1 MSGVVM
7 LEDFDHTNDLEFGV
21 RLCETILC
29 EDELL
34 LTDQLNTLL
43 QQYFW
48 EFDLRFMRQ
57 LPVDRAGLHISEICL
72 EHFYVLSGKAG
83 ILSETDFNKMN
94 SLTAISARLFS
105 NRLTF
110 MQQRRQEKQ
119 SQLIHTQI
127 MDHIHE
133 SVITMDLAGFILS
146 WNAGAERLFGY
157 SAAEALGRNVLFL
170 YESEESVDAISKDSF
185 LENGGREMEVRR
197 RKKTGEIFW
206 ASLSLSTLFD
216 EAKRPIGMIG
226 YLSDITGRKCS
237 EEKINHLAYY
247 DSLTDFP
254 NRTLFKKLVDSA
266 IGQSQRNDSTI
277 SIMFIDLNRFK
288 LINDT
293 LGHGVGDQLLK
304 QVASRFRLALREN
317 DVIARLG
324 SDEFAIALIDVKQHF
339 YAGLVA
345 QKLLETLEG
354 TFAIGEHDLR
364 VGASIGIS
372 IYPQD
377 GSDAED
383 LLQKADIA
391 MFKAKRFLEKSSG
404 SYAFYDVEMNQS
416 ITSRLYLESGLRRAL
431 RANEFFLLFQPKVDI
446 ASGRVRGAEAL
457 IRWNHPRDGMI
468 APAQFIPVA
477 EEINLIAQID
487 AWVLDTACAQARL
500 WQDQGVSPFRIAVN
514 ISAKEFTASFPAK
527 VAAALYKHGIS
538 ASWIELE
545 ITESMLM
552 QNTDLVVD
560 IMREITR
567 LGVSLALD
575 DFGTGFSS
583 LSYLKRFPIHTLK
596 IDRSFIQG
604 IPDDVDDCAIASA
617 IISMAKQM
625 KHRVI
630 AEGVETQ
637 AQLSFLQAMGCDEIQ
652 GYLFSRPVD
661 SDVFFAGVHQQFDL
675 TRLGG
680 E

>member
-1 MSGVVM
+1 M
-7 LEDFDHTNDLEFGV
+7 LADFDRASDVEFGV

-29 EDELL
+29 QDDLG
-34 LTDQLNTLL
+34 LTEQLNSLL
-43 QQYFW
+43 HQYFS
-48 EFDLRFMRQ
+48 ELDLRFTRQ
-57 LPVDRAGLHISEICL
+57 LPADRADLHVSEICL
-72 EHFYVLSGKAG
+72 EHFYVLSGKGGA
-83 ILSETDFNKMN
+83 LSETDLKKMH

-105 NRLTF
+105 SRLEF
-110 MQQRRQEKQ
+110 LHQRQQEKQ
-119 SQLIHTQI
+119 SQLIHAQI

-157 SAAEALGRNVLFL
+157 SAAEAIGRNVLFL
-170 YESEESVDAISKDSF
+170 YESDDSVDAISKESF
-185 LENGGREMEVRR
+185 LDNGGREMEVRR
-197 RKKTGEIFW
+197 RKKNGEIFW

-216 EAKRPIGMIG
+216 ETKRPIGMIG
-226 YLSDITGRKCS
+226 YLSDITGRKCA

-277 SIMFIDLNRFK
+277 SLMFIDLNRFK

-354 TFAIGEHDLR
+354 TFSIGEHDLR

-500 WQDQGVSPFRIAVN
+500 WQDQSVPPFRIAVN
-514 ISAKEFTASFPAK
+514 VSAKEFTTSFPAK

-538 ASWIELE
+538 AAWIELE

-552 QNTDLVVD
+552 QNTDSVVD
-560 IMREITR
+560 IMREITS

-583 LSYLKRFPIHTLK
+583 LSYLKRFPIDTLK

-661 SDVFFAGVHQQFDL
+661 SEVFFAGVHQHFDL
-675 TRLGG
+675 SRLG
-680 E
+680 EA

>member
-1 MSGVVM
+1 MSAVINR
-7 LEDFDHTNDLEFGV
+7 LQDIEFGT
-21 RLCETILC
+21 RLCEAILRL
-29 EDELL
+29 DENRLAPALNALL
-34 LTDQLNTLL
+34 H
-43 QQYFW
+43 QYFG
-48 EFDLRFMRQ
+48 DLDLCYTRQ
-57 LPVDRAGLHISEICL
+57 MPTDLSDVLINEICL
-72 EHFYVLSGKAG
+72 EHFYVLSSKRGA
-83 ILSETDFNKMN
+83 ISEADLQKMQM
-94 SLTAISARLFS
+94 LTAISARLFS
-105 NRLTF
+105 SRLDF
-110 MQQRRQEKQ
+110 LRQHQQEKQ

-157 SAAEALGRNVLFL
+157 AAAEAIGQNVLFL
-170 YESEESVDAISKDSF
+170 YEADGGGDAIHKESF
-185 LENGGREMEVRR
+185 LEDGGREMEVRR

-226 YLSDITGRKCS
+226 YLSDITERKCA

-266 IGQSQRNDSTI
+266 IAQSQRNDSTI

-293 LGHGVGDQLLK
+293 LGHGVGDQLLR
-304 QVASRFRLALREN
+304 QVARRFRFALREN

-345 QKLLETLEG
+345 QKLLETLEA
-354 TFAIGEHDLR
+354 TFSIDEHDLR
-364 VGASIGIS
+364 VGASIGVS

-416 ITSRLYLESGLRRAL
+416 ITSRLYMESGLRRAL
-431 RANEFFLLFQPKVDI
+431 RGNEFFLLFQPKVDI

-500 WQDQGVSPFRIAVN
+500 WQDQMVSPFRIAVN
-514 ISAKEFTASFPAK
+514 VSAKEFTTSFPGK

-538 ASWIELE
+538 AAWIELE

-552 QNTDLVVD
+552 QNTDAVVN
-560 IMREITR
+560 IMREITH
-567 LGVSLALD
+567 LGVTLALD

-583 LSYLKRFPIHTLK
+583 LSYLKRFPIDTLK

-637 AQLSFLQAMGCDEIQ
+637 AQLAFLQAMGCDEIQ

-661 SDVFFAGVHQQFDL
+661 SEVFFAGVHQQFDL
-675 TRLGG
+675 ARLS
-680 E
+680 EE

>member
-1 MSGVVM
+1 MPLSVANVAHVT
-7 LEDFDHTNDLEFGV
+7 DVEFGA
-21 RLCETILC
+21 RLCEIILC
-29 EDELL
+29 RDEVDLMPALNGLL
-34 LTDQLNTLL
+34 R
-43 QQYFW
+43 QYFR
-48 EFDLRFMRQ
+48 DLDIHYTPQ
-57 LPVDRAGLHISEICL
+57 LPCDRADLHVSEICR
-72 EHFYVLSGKAG
+72 EHFYVMSGKRGA
-83 ILSETDFNKMN
+83 LTETELHQLNM
-94 SLTAISARLFS
+94 LTAISARLFS

-110 MQQRRQEKQ
+110 LQQRQQEKQ
-119 SQLIHTQI
+119 SQIIHTQI

-157 SAAEALGRNVLFL
+157 SAAEAIGRNVLFL
-170 YESEESVDAISKDSF
+170 YESDESRDALSKDLF

-206 ASLSLSTLFD
+206 ASLSLSTMFD
-216 EAKRPIGMIG
+216 AAKRPIGMIG
-226 YLSDITGRKCS
+226 YLSDITGRKCA

-254 NRTLFKKLVDSA
+254 NRTLFKKLVDNA

-293 LGHGVGDQLLK
+293 LGHSVGDQLLQ

-354 TFAIGEHDLR
+354 TFSIAEHDLR

-372 IYPQD
+372 VYPQD
-377 GSDAED
+377 GDDAED

-404 SYAFYDVEMNQS
+404 SYAFYDPEMNQL
-416 ITSRLYLESGLRRAL
+416 IASRLHLESGLRRAL

-446 ASGRVRGAEAL
+446 NSGRVRGAEAL

-487 AWVLDTACAQARL
+487 AWVLDTACAQARA
-500 WQDQGVSPFRIAVN
+500 WQDQSVPPFRIAVN

-538 ASWIELE
+538 AAWIELE

-552 QNTDLVVD
+552 QNTDSVVD
-560 IMREITR
+560 IMGEITN

-583 LSYLKRFPIHTLK
+583 LSYLKRFPIDTLK

-617 IISMAKQM
+617 IVSMAKQM
-625 KHRVI
+625 KHRVT

-637 AQLSFLQAMGCDEIQ
+637 AQLNFLQALGCDEIQ

-661 SDVFFAGVHQQFDL
+661 PEIFFSRVYQQFDL
-675 TRLGG
+675 ARLG
-680 E
+680 ES

>member
-1 MSGVVM
+1 MSSASAS
-7 LEDFDHTNDLEFGV
+7 ESDIEFGAL
-21 RLCETILC
+21 LCEAILHQD
-29 EDELL
+29 ENGLTDELNRL
-34 LTDQLNTLL
+34 FERYLV
-43 QQYFW
+43 
-48 EFDLRFMRQ
+48 DLPIRHTQQ
-57 LPVDRAGLHISEICL
+57 LPNDHFDVHVSEICV
-72 EHFYVLSGKAG
+72 EHFYVLSGKLG
-83 ILSETDFNKMN
+83 GRSESDLKKMHA
-94 SLTAISARLFS
+94 LTALSARLFS
-105 NRLTF
+105 SRLESIR
-110 MQQRRQEKQ
+110 QRQLEKN
-119 SQLIHTQI
+119 SHLIHTQI

-157 SAAEALGRNVLFL
+157 SSQEAIGRNVLFL
-170 YESEESVDAISKDSF
+170 YESDESIDAISRESF

-216 EAKRPIGMIG
+216 ETKRPIGMIG
-226 YLSDITGRKCS
+226 YLSDITGRKCA

-247 DSLTDFP
+247 DPLTDFP

-266 IGQSQRNDSTI
+266 IGQSQRNDSAI

-293 LGHGVGDQLLK
+293 LGHGIGDQLLK

-345 QKLLETLEG
+345 QKLLETLDG
-354 TFAIGEHDLR
+354 IFSIGEHELR
-364 VGASIGIS
+364 VGASIGLS

-377 GSDAED
+377 GHDAED

-416 ITSRLYLESGLRRAL
+416 ITSRLYMESGLRRAL
-431 RANEFFLLFQPKVDI
+431 RANEFFLLFQAKLDI
-446 ASGRVRGAEAL
+446 SSGRVRGAEAL

-468 APAQFIPVA
+468 SPAQFIPVA

-487 AWVLDTACAQARL
+487 AWVLDTACAQARR
-500 WQDQGVSPFRIAVN
+500 WQDQDVLPFRIAVN
-514 ISAKEFTASFPAK
+514 ISAKEFTANFPAK
-527 VAAALYKHGIS
+527 VAAALYKHGVS

-552 QNTDLVVD
+552 QNTDSVVN
-560 IMREITR
+560 IMREITS

-583 LSYLKRFPIHTLK
+583 LSYLKRFPIDTLK

-637 AQLSFLQAMGCDEIQ
+637 AQLRFLQAMGCDEMQ

-661 SDVFFAGVHQQFDL
+661 SEVFFSGIHNDVDL
-675 TRLGG
+675 ANLG
-680 E
+680 EDKYQ

>member
-1 MSGVVM
+1 MPLHVANVT
-7 LEDFDHTNDLEFGV
+7 DVEFGV

-29 EDELL
+29 LDEID
-34 LTDQLNTLL
+34 LTPTLNGLL
-43 QQYFW
+43 QQYFH
-48 EFDLRFMRQ
+48 DLDIHYTPQ
-57 LPVDRAGLHISEICL
+57 LPLDRSDLHVSEIYR
-72 EHFYVLSGKAG
+72 EHFYVISGKRGA
-83 ILSETDFNKMN
+83 LTETDLNQLHM
-94 SLTAISARLFS
+94 LTAISARLFS
-105 NRLTF
+105 SRLAF
-110 MQQRRQEKQ
+110 FQQRQQEKQ
-119 SQLIHTQI
+119 SQMIHTQI

-133 SVITMDLAGFILS
+133 SVISMDLAGFILS

-157 SAAEALGRNVLFL
+157 SAAEAIGRNVLFL
-170 YESEESVDAISKDSF
+170 YESDEHTDALSKESF
-185 LENGGREMEVRR
+185 LEHGGREMEVRR

-216 EAKRPIGMIG
+216 EANRPIGMIG
-226 YLSDITGRKCS
+226 YLSDITERKCA

-254 NRTLFKKLVDSA
+254 NRTLFKKLVDNA

-354 TFAIGEHDLR
+354 TFSIAGHDLR
-364 VGASIGIS
+364 VGASIGLS

-377 GSDAED
+377 GEDAED

-391 MFKAKRFLEKSSG
+391 MFKAKRFLERSSG
-404 SYAFYDVEMNQS
+404 SYAFYDPEMNHL
-416 ITSRLYLESGLRRAL
+416 IASRLHLESGLRRAL

-446 ASGRVRGAEAL
+446 NSGQVRGAEAL

-468 APAQFIPVA
+468 APAQFIPIA

-487 AWVLDTACAQARL
+487 AWVLDSACAQARL
-500 WQDQGVSPFRIAVN
+500 WQDQSVSPFRIAVN
-514 ISAKEFTASFPAK
+514 ISAKEFTANFPAK
-527 VAAALYKHGIS
+527 VAAALYKYGIS
-538 ASWIELE
+538 AAWIELE

-552 QNTDLVVD
+552 QNTDAVVD
-560 IMREITR
+560 IMREITN
-567 LGVSLALD
+567 LGVTLALD

-583 LSYLKRFPIHTLK
+583 LSYLKRFPIDSLK

-617 IISMAKQM
+617 IVSMAKQM

-637 AQLSFLQAMGCDEIQ
+637 AQLAFLQALGCDEMQ
-652 GYLFSRPVD
+652 GFLFSRPVD
-661 SDVFFAGVHQQFDL
+661 PEVFFSSVHRQFDL
-675 TRLGG
+675 TRLG
-680 E
+680 ED